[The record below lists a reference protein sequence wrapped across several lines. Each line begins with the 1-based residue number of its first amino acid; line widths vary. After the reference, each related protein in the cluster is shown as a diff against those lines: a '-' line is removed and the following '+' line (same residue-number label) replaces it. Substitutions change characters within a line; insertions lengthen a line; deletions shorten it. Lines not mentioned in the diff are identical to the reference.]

1 MFGKIFGASGPG
13 IVRNGDKITLMLRTR
28 LLAAMLF
35 ATIMFL
41 GFFVFERDQMLL
53 QIGEG
58 GWWAG
63 VTIAAVSIWISLSR
77 LLDKRPFMEISPAGL
92 AFPRQFADVLPW
104 ESIAEMTFARGTTTV
119 VFDREMRLQW
129 YPKFL
134 AVPGREGRAGAG
146 FLSRYE
152 VPWIKVRVNYLWP
165 VSLEA
170 LRNLIA
176 ENRPK

>member
-1 MFGKIFGASGPG
+1 MFGNIFGASGPG
-13 IVRNGDKITLMLRTR
+13 IVRNGDKITLMPRTR

-41 GFFVFERDQMLL
+41 GFFVFERDTMLVK
-53 QIGEG
+53 IGEV

-63 VTIAAVSIWISLSR
+63 VAIASLSIWISLSR

-92 AFPRQFADVLPW
+92 TFPRQFADVLPW
-104 ESIAEMTFARGTTTV
+104 DCIAEMTFARGTATI
-119 VFDREMRLQW
+119 VFDREMKLKW

-134 AVPGREGRAGAG
+134 VLPGQEGRAGAG
-146 FLSRYE
+146 FLSRYD
-152 VPWIKVRVNYLWP
+152 VPWIKIRVNYLWP

>member
-13 IVRNGDKITLMLRTR
+13 IVRQGDKIVLMPRTR
-28 LLAAMLF
+28 MLAAMVF

-41 GFFVFERDQMLL
+41 GFFVFERDVMLL
-53 QIGEG
+53 KIGEA

-63 VTIAAVSIWISLSR
+63 VVIAVLSLWISLTR
-77 LLDKRPFMEISPAGL
+77 LLDERPFMEIGPDGIS
-92 AFPRQFADVLPW
+92 FPRLFSDVLTW
-104 ESIAEMTFARGTTTV
+104 DSMAKMEFARGTMTV
-119 VFDREMRLQW
+119 QFDRELTLKW
-129 YPKFL
+129 YPKIL
-134 AVPGREGRAGAG
+134 TAPGRPGRAGAG
-146 FLSRYE
+146 FLSNYG

-165 VSLEA
+165 VSLEG